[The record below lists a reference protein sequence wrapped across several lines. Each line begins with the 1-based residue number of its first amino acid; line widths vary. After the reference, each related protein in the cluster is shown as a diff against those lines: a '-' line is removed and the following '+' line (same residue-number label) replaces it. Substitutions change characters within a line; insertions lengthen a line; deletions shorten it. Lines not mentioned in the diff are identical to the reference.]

1 MYKERG
7 GDGVRK
13 KHWGQVK
20 FFRLY
25 RYYGTSF
32 RYICTMKAFLRQV
45 AEHWYAAGEIGRM
58 CFIFPN
64 KRSLAFFRK
73 YLSEIV
79 AERSDVPVEAPA
91 LITIK
96 DFFFRVTGMSEA
108 SRVALLLELYRCYCK
123 VHPKPD
129 SLDDFIFWGDV
140 LLSDFGD
147 VDKYLINPAQLF
159 TNLSEFKDM
168 RDSFS
173 YLSETQRAAMERFLG
188 HFQRDSGPAEEGK
201 KDVKGSFLQVWNI
214 LLPLYRSFREAL
226 QARGL
231 AYEGQVYRA
240 FAERLANEPAADIL
254 ADAFP
259 RTEHFVFVGLNA
271 LNECERRVMRRMRD
285 AGLASFCWDW
295 SEGWMSDPQN
305 KASVF
310 MRDNLRDFPQAFPL
324 EDIRGHAPRIDV
336 LAVPSSV
343 GQAIQLPAVLGT
355 LAERGCGGDLS
366 RLGIDTAVVL
376 PDEALLMPVLNAIPP
391 EIADINVTMGYPMQ
405 ASGFHSFL
413 TEICTMQMHLRRR
426 EDGWYFYHRQV
437 HGIFSSGIFRAA
449 AGEAGRSVAAR
460 VKAASQYYIAQAE
473 LSGSPVL
480 EAIFR
485 PVVEDPR
492 KADSGVIKNFCTY
505 ICDVVRTVAP
515 LLKDS
520 PDMAVELD
528 FAKECYLAVNRLSE
542 EDLPVLPATFVRL
555 LSQVL
560 SGVTVPF
567 TGEPLKGLQVMGPL
581 ETRALDF
588 RNLVILSAGEGM
600 FPRRSTS
607 SSFIPPELRKGFGL
621 PTYEYQDAVW
631 AYYFYRMISRAENV
645 WMLYDS
651 RTEGLKAGEESR
663 YIKQLELHYNAGM
676 VRHVARAAV
685 SVRDEEEPVPK
696 TAEDVEA
703 VRAAHLSASSLQA
716 YLACPAKFYFH
727 VVKRLRADEEVAE
740 SLDAGMI
747 GNVFHDT
754 MCALYT
760 GPFAMD
766 PGFPM
771 DRKFLESRRG
781 DALRAVS
788 RDYIRSW
795 MDRPA
800 DIRARIRSLVKAELN
815 TFEVSGRNLVFED
828 VVFQYVMKVLER
840 DLEHLERCG
849 AESFEVLGLEKECFL
864 EYDGF
869 NLKGYID
876 RMDSFLPGTVRVVD
890 YKTGK
895 VEDDDIEVFDS
906 NASKIV
912 GKIFGPDSVKR
923 PKIALQLFLYDLFV
937 EQETQEGTLLS
948 NSVYAPARLFVSQ
961 VLDVPASQ
969 VFISLMKESLSE
981 LLAEIADPAVPFAR
995 TADTRTCSMC
1005 DFKMICGR

>member
-1 MYKERG
+1 
-7 GDGVRK
+7 
-13 KHWGQVK
+13 
-20 FFRLY
+20 
-25 RYYGTSF
+25 
-32 RYICTMKAFLRQV
+32 MKAFLRQV
-45 AEHWYAAGEIGRM
+45 AEHWYAAGDIGGM

-96 DFFFRVTGMSEA
+96 DFFYRVTGMTEA

-123 VHPKPD
+123 VHPKPEP
-129 SLDDFIFWGDV
+129 LDEFIFWGDV
-140 LLSDFGD
+140 LLADFGD
-147 VDKYLINPAQLF
+147 VDKYLIDPEQLF

-173 YLSETQRAAMERFLG
+173 YLTETQRAALERFLG
-188 HFQRDSGPAEEGK
+188 HFQKGNGPAGEGK

-226 QARGL
+226 EARGL

-240 FAERLANEPAADIL
+240 FAERLAEESAADVL
-254 ADAFP
+254 SGVFP
-259 RTEHFVFVGLNA
+259 RAEHFVFVGLNA

-305 KASVF
+305 KSSVF
-310 MRDNLRDFPQAFPL
+310 MRDNLLEFPQAFPL
-324 EDIRGHAPRIDV
+324 EDIRGHKPRIDV
-336 LAVPSSV
+336 LGVPSSV
-343 GQAIQLPAVLGT
+343 GQAMQLPDILGT
-355 LAERGCGGDLS
+355 LAERGCGGDVS
-366 RLGIDTAVVL
+366 RLGMDTAVVL

-391 EIADINVTMGYPMQ
+391 EITDINVTMGYPMQ
-405 ASGFHSFL
+405 AGGFHSFL
-413 TEICTMQMHLRRR
+413 TEICTMQMHLRHR

-437 HGIFSSGIFRAA
+437 YGIFSNGIFKAA
-449 AGEAGRSVAAR
+449 AGEAGRSIAAR
-460 VKAASQYYIAQAE
+460 VKAGSKYYIPQSD
-473 LSGSPVL
+473 LSGDPVL
-480 EAIFR
+480 DAIFR

-492 KADSGVIKNFCTY
+492 KADADVIKCFCTY
-505 ICDVVRTVAP
+505 LCDVVRTVAP
-515 LLKDS
+515 LLKEA
-520 PDMAVELD
+520 PDMAVEMD
-528 FAKECYLAVNRLSE
+528 FAKECYLAVNRLSD

-621 PTYEYQDAVW
+621 PTFEYQDAVW

-663 YIKQLELHYNAGM
+663 YIKQLELHFRAGV
-676 VRHVARAAV
+676 VRHAAKAAV
-685 SVRDEEEPVPK
+685 SVRNDNEPEPK
-696 TAEDVEA
+696 TAEDVDA
-703 VRAAHLSASSLQA
+703 IRATHLSASSLQA

-727 VVKRLRADEEVAE
+727 VVKRLRPDEEVAE
-740 SLDAGMI
+740 SLDASMI
-747 GNVFHDT
+747 GNVFHNT

-771 DRKFLESRRG
+771 DRKSLESRRG

-795 MDRPA
+795 MARPA
-800 DIRARIRSLVKAELN
+800 DIRARIRSLVKSELHA
-815 TFEVSGRNLVFED
+815 FEVSGRNLVFED
-828 VVFQYVMKVLER
+828 VVLQYVMKVLER
-840 DLEHLERCG
+840 DLEHLERSG
-849 AESFEVLGLEKECFL
+849 VESFEVLGLEKECFW

-869 NLKGYID
+869 KFKGYID

-895 VEDDDIEVFDS
+895 VEDMEIDIYDS
-906 NASKIV
+906 TAEKV
-912 GKIFGPDSVKR
+912 VAKLFGPDNSQR
-923 PKIALQLFLYDLFV
+923 PKIALQLFLYDMFV
-937 EQETQEGTLLS
+937 EREVPDGAALA
-948 NSVYAPARLFVSQ
+948 NSVYSPAKLFVSQ
-961 VLDVPASQ
+961 VLDVPASPL
-969 VFISLMKESLSE
+969 FISLMKESLSE
-981 LLAEIADPAVPFAR
+981 LLAEIADTGVPFER
-995 TADTRTCSMC
+995 TADTRACSMC

>member
-1 MYKERG
+1 
-7 GDGVRK
+7 
-13 KHWGQVK
+13 
-20 FFRLY
+20 
-25 RYYGTSF
+25 
-32 RYICTMKAFLRQV
+32 MKAFLRQV
-45 AEHWYAAGEIGRM
+45 AEHWYAAGDIGKV
-58 CFIFPN
+58 CFILPN

-91 LITIK
+91 LITVK
-96 DFFFRVTGMSEA
+96 DFFYRVTGMSEA
-108 SRVALLLELYRCYCK
+108 SRVTLLLELYRCYCK
-123 VHPKPD
+123 VHPKPEP
-129 SLDDFIFWGDV
+129 LDGFIFWGDV
-140 LLSDFGD
+140 LLSDFSD
-147 VDKYLINPAQLF
+147 VDKYLIDPAQLF
-159 TNLSEFKDM
+159 TNLSEFRDM

-173 YLSETQRAAMERFLG
+173 YLTETQRAALERFLG
-188 HFQRDSGPAEEGK
+188 HFQRGSGPVAEGK

-240 FAERLANEPAADIL
+240 FAERLASEPAADIL
-254 ADAFP
+254 AEPFP
-259 RTEHFVFVGLNA
+259 QSEHFVFVGLNA
-271 LNECERRVMRRMRD
+271 LNECEKRVMRRMRD

-295 SEGWMSDPQN
+295 TEGWMSDPQN

-310 MRDNLRDFPQAFPL
+310 MRDNLLEFPQAFPL
-324 EDIRGHAPRIDV
+324 EDIRSHTPRIDV

-343 GQAIQLPAVLGT
+343 GQAMQLPAILGT
-355 LAERGCGGDLS
+355 LAERSCGGDLS
-366 RLGIDTAVVL
+366 RLGLGTAVVL
-376 PDEALLMPVLNAIPP
+376 PDEGLLLPVLNSIPP
-391 EIADINVTMGYPMQ
+391 EIGDINVTMGYPMS
-405 ASGFHSFL
+405 ASEFHSFL
-413 TEICTMQMHLRRR
+413 TEVCALQMHLRHR
-426 EDGWYFYHRQV
+426 EDGWFFYHRQV
-437 HGIFSSGIFRAA
+437 HAILSNSVFKTA
-449 AGEAGRSVAAR
+449 AGAAGRSASAR
-460 VKAASQYYIAQAE
+460 VKAASQYYIPQSE
-473 LSGSPVL
+473 LSGDPVL
-480 EAIFR
+480 DAVFR

-492 KADSGVIKNFCTY
+492 KADAGVIHGFCRY

-515 LLKDS
+515 LLKDD
-520 PDMAVELD
+520 PGMALELD
-528 FAKECYLAVNRLSE
+528 FAKECYLAVNRLSD
-542 EDLPVLPATFVRL
+542 EDLPILPANFARL

-560 SGVTVPF
+560 APVAVPF

-588 RNLVILSAGEGM
+588 RNLVILSAGEGL

-621 PTYEYQDAVW
+621 PTFEYQDSVW

-645 WMLYDS
+645 WMVYDS

-663 YIKQLELHYNAGM
+663 YIKQLELHFRAGI
-676 VRHVARAAV
+676 VRHVAKAPV
-685 SVRDEEEPVPK
+685 SVGKDGDPEPK

-703 VRAAHLSASSLQA
+703 VRASYLSASSLQD
-716 YLACPAKFYFH
+716 YLACPARFCYR
-727 VVKRLRADEEVAE
+727 VVRKLRPDEEVAE

-747 GNVFHDT
+747 GNVFHNT

-771 DRKFLESRRG
+771 DRKSLASRRD

-788 RDYIRSW
+788 RGYIRSW
-795 MDRPA
+795 MERP
-800 DIRARIRSLVKAELN
+800 DDVRARIRSLVKAELN

-840 DLEHLERCG
+840 DLQHLERSG
-849 AESFEVLGLEKECFL
+849 VESFEVLGLEKECFW

-869 NLKGYID
+869 RFKGYID
-876 RMDSFLPGTVRVVD
+876 RLDSFFPGTVRVVD

-895 VEDDDIEVFDS
+895 VEDDDINIFDD
-906 NASKIV
+906 NASKVV
-912 GKIFGPDSVKR
+912 GKLFRPNVSDR
-923 PKIALQLFLYDLFV
+923 PKIALQLFLYDMFV
-937 EQETQEGTLLS
+937 GSGIPGDIILS
-948 NSVYAPARLFVSQ
+948 NSVYAPAKLFVSQ
-961 VLDVPASQ
+961 VTDVPASR
-969 VFISLMKESLSE
+969 VFISLMKENLSE
-981 LLAEIADPAVPFAR
+981 LLAEIADPEVPFAR
-995 TADTRTCSMC
+995 TSDTKTCSMC